1 MRSIKYPIISII
13 FLLAGS
19 CISPFI
25 PEINETQEMVVVEGL
40 ITDQPGINVVK
51 LSRSVPLNKAYTS
64 NPLKGCTVTI
74 NDDAGNTFTLSE
86 ISSGTYITDSPEFQ
100 GVIGRKYQLK
110 IKIND
115 SSSPNKNYESALI
128 EMKPVPPID
137 SLYYKKVTLKQRE
150 DLTPVM
156 QGCQVFLSTH
166 DQSEICKYYRWDYKE
181 TWQFQLPYD
190 VPNNICW
197 ISNNS
202 SEINI
207 KTTTSLS
214 ENRIEQFP
222 ITFISNKTDRLN
234 KKYSLLVNQYSMNE
248 DEYDYWS
255 KLQSIFEETGSLYDI
270 TPSSIIGNIYCID
283 DPGEEVLGYFSVSAK
298 TSKRIFIKDYFAG
311 LPNLYIKCPTDT
323 VFNNDTIPGL
333 NQTIWVIMTV
343 DYAMPPYKVL
353 TTTKT
358 CADCTARGSK
368 IKPVFWE
375 DD

>member
-1 MRSIKYPIISII
+1 
-13 FLLAGS
+13 
-19 CISPFI
+19 
-25 PEINETQEMVVVEGL
+25 
-40 ITDQPGINVVK
+40 
-51 LSRSVPLNKAYTS
+51 
-64 NPLKGCTVTI
+64 
-74 NDDAGNTFTLSE
+74 
-86 ISSGTYITDSPEFQ
+86 
-100 GVIGRKYQLK
+100 
-110 IKIND
+110 
-115 SSSPNKNYESALI
+115 
-128 EMKPVPPID
+128 
-137 SLYYKKVTLKQRE
+137 
-150 DLTPVM
+150 M

-190 VPNNICW
+190 VPNDICW

-343 DYAMPPYKVL
+343 DYAMPRYKVL
-353 TTTKT
+353 TTIKT